1 MVKVTLKTTLT
12 NTQNRHPPGKRKPR
26 LLPSPGVLPVL
37 STPLLVLA
45 PDERCGEDQ
54 NFPEYTTHGFLLC
67 SGNLVEDQDVNPAR
81 SATLPNL
88 PILCLRWAPS
98 SRPSRGRGTPWS
110 AAL

>member
-1 MVKVTLKTTLT
+1 MVKVTLKITLT
-12 NTQNRHPPGKRKPR
+12 NTQNKHPPGKRKPR

-67 SGNLVEDQDVNPAR
+67 SGNLVEDQGVNPAR

-88 PILCLRWAPS
+88 PIPCLCWTPS
-98 SRPSRGRGTPWS
+98 SESAFARPR
-110 AAL
+110 LIM